1 MEQNR
6 SRLLLRKIF
15 QFRLFSFVV
24 SFLILYLRIRYEV
37 WNDIDE
43 KGWIIGVAGSAL
55 VWSMVEMVDF
65 FVKTYEQYCKERV
78 RFWAMVVSAFSEVEN
93 VIKADLE
100 NISWSVEVAM
110 PWSVLKECAFENR
123 APKHGEYW
131 RINFSRVEWRTEI
144 IDGKYSKIINPAT
157 GKPYPLSR
165 RKHRGSQ
172 DPRPKHRQAYRPASA
187 TRQEGPMS

>member
-78 RFWAMVVSAFSEVEN
+78 RFWVMVESAFSEIEN

-100 NISWSVEVAM
+100 NISWSVVFDIIKNLQSKAARF
-110 PWSVLKECAFENR
+110 PFEN
-123 APKHGEYW
+123 GIYTC
-131 RINFSRVEWRTEI
+131 SREFYKSYYYIENLRFKLL
-144 IDGKYSKIINPAT
+144 GCFA
-157 GKPYPLSR
+157 
-165 RKHRGSQ
+165 
-172 DPRPKHRQAYRPASA
+172 
-187 TRQEGPMS
+187 M